1 MEEVERV
8 AYEKYKII
16 KKQMKNADNET
27 IAILMAINSL
37 STQLEREIQ
46 VEDMEKELEILT
58 PCLSPHGLEFLYWLP
73 KRSLY
78 ASLLRG
84 FSHYRHVRR
93 GLFL

>member
-1 MEEVERV
+1 MIGLLVL
-8 AYEKYKII
+8 A
-16 KKQMKNADNET
+16 
-27 IAILMAINSL
+27 
-37 STQLEREIQ
+37 
-46 VEDMEKELEILT
+46 
-58 PCLSPHGLEFLYWLP
+58 PHGLEFLYWLP